1 MMKLKKQN
9 PPMPESFENI
19 LTPKHPGVFFTKI
32 ASKQPL
38 LKARWI
44 L

>member
-1 MMKLKKQN
+1 LRTIAWQN
-9 PPMPESFENI
+9 QQVSL
-19 LTPKHPGVFFTKI
+19 LTPKHPRVFFTKI

-38 LKARWI
+38 LKTRWI